1 MLTKPSSGLVTR
13 ERRRKSAPSSC
24 PNEAPDQGRSEVES
38 GVELMSSRK
47 YSTIIIIMPWE
58 AGPGII
64 LEEKKRKPLLCFEG
78 EGAARQ
84 RKRRAAERWGRSIQT
99 GNSSRKSWPAS

>member
-13 ERRRKSAPSSC
+13 KRRRKSAPSSC
-24 PNEAPDQGRSEVES
+24 PNEAPDQGSSEVES

-47 YSTIIIIMPWE
+47 YSTIIIMPWE

-64 LEEKKRKPLLCFEG
+64 LEEKKRKPLLCFER

-84 RKRRAAERWGRSIQT
+84 RKRRAVERWGRSIQT